1 MECVPC
7 ANAEVVNVAFP
18 AASVPVP
25 SVVEPSLKVAVPV
38 GTTEPDACATVTVK
52 AMLAPAAAEL
62 GDADKVV
69 VVETSGAVIVR
80 LAEVEVEE
88 ALMLSPL

>member
-1 MECVPC
+1 
-7 ANAEVVNVAFP
+7 
-18 AASVPVP
+18 
-25 SVVEPSLKVAVPV
+25 
-38 GTTEPDACATVTVK
+38 
-52 AMLAPAAAEL
+52 MLAPAAAEL

-80 LAEVEVEE
+80 LAAVEVEE